1 MIDELVK
8 TIRVNKKK
16 NIKTSYTSFL
26 INSGLGNCVSKM
38 QEEFDELVEA
48 INKDKNQVHEAADL
62 IYHFL
67 VTLEAANIK
76 FEDVVNELEKRTKQS
91 GLSEKNSR

>member
-1 MIDELVK
+1 M
-8 TIRVNKKK
+8 
-16 NIKTSYTSFL
+16 

-76 FEDVVNELEKRTKQS
+76 FEDVVSELKKRTKQS
-91 GLSEKNSR
+91 VLSEQDNR

>member
-48 INKDKNQVHEAADL
+48 INKDK
-62 IYHFL
+62 FL
-67 VTLEAANIK
+67 FDFKT
-76 FEDVVNELEKRTKQS
+76 
-91 GLSEKNSR
+91 SENAFSIII